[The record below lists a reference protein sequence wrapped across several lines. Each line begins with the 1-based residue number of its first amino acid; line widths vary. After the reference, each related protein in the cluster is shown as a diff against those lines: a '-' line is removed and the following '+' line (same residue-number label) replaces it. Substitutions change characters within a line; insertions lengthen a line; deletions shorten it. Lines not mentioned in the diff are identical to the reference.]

1 MNLEFFT
8 RAIMLFL
15 SVLITS
21 TAFCSPKVEI
31 NVFEVSSELI
41 KNDSE
46 LYRGAIHDAL
56 PDLSANDDTTPNMRL
71 VRSLKKEAPTSNQI
85 FYRETIDEPFVETF
99 TETSGGILLKINNT
113 MFSGICFNYYLTDD
127 GSLRFST
134 SAYDSESC
142 ESKSEGEVFFINEYE
157 YGHSDFVILSS
168 DNSICQNTQASSM
181 AALSDVGHRSAPPR
195 LCRKIYEIKL
205 LDPSDRV

>member
-1 MNLEFFT
+1 
-8 RAIMLFL
+8 
-15 SVLITS
+15 
-21 TAFCSPKVEI
+21 
-31 NVFEVSSELI
+31 
-41 KNDSE
+41 
-46 LYRGAIHDAL
+46 
-56 PDLSANDDTTPNMRL
+56 
-71 VRSLKKEAPTSNQI
+71 
-85 FYRETIDEPFVETF
+85 
-99 TETSGGILLKINNT
+99 